1 MNLENTLQI
10 LQTIGICVGSIVL
23 TVIAFIIFTV
33 WITFFPSQ
41 RWDEESES
49 FREEEE
55 EDLVPLVKRKRRQHK
70 R

>member
-1 MNLENTLQI
+1 

-23 TVIAFIIFTV
+23 TVIAFFIFTL

-41 RWDEESES
+41 SWDEESES
-49 FREEEE
+49 SREEEE